1 MKRLISTIDRKRY
14 SLMKEIIETLN
25 VPIDY
30 KWLIS
35 DIEAYPENAE
45 IVEVINKGYLIIS
58 NKELLSLL
66 TKEDFQWIWGVFSL
80 FTNDINDKE
89 ILSSK
94 KPFIVFGND
103 EVYGVNPVVQHPLA
117 ILEIDA
123 YDSSYVFMSS
133 KEEIY
138 IDRFKRLFPESK
150 EQFDKSLDKV
160 ITDAIFRKH
169 NLRFSWINGLSLFIF
184 PIIGIF
190 GIIYG
195 ITEKSNSFLC
205 GLLLIFTIIQ
215 IVNIISLKVK
225 LRSNKVSIIR
235 GKLIDSKIVR
245 TNEGKGIKG
254 FLVGLK
260 LILNVNNSI
269 ANYYY
274 YYINGPEGEFI
285 KNKKYLA
292 EAEDVE
298 LTCFKGTRIIK
309 EFKYDNTLYPLNYV
323 ERKENSHTNHMTY
336 SSLLGGKDITSN
348 NNLVEYEF
356 SDVVDVFLKSEILDG
371 LYAIDENNK
380 YVLIQ
385 SDITSKGHRI
395 CKIDNQVY
403 SNTQEFKEWLLN
415 NKFVIENKIK
425 SFAGLDLVD
434 PEQFMYSI
442 DTIK

>member
-1 MKRLISTIDRKRY
+1 MMKRLISTIDRKLY
-14 SLMKEIIETLN
+14 TLMKEIIEALN

-35 DIEAYPENAE
+35 DIDAYPQNPE
-45 IVEVINKGYLIIS
+45 IVKVINKRYLIIS

-66 TKEDFQWIWGVFSL
+66 SKEDFQWVWGVFSL
-80 FTNDINDKE
+80 FTDDVDDKE
-89 ILSSK
+89 ILNSK
-94 KPFIVFGND
+94 IPIIMFGND
-103 EVYGVNPVVQHPLA
+103 EVYGENPVVQHPLA

-123 YDSSYVFMSS
+123 FDSSYVFMSS

-215 IVNIISLKVK
+215 VVNIISLKGK

-298 LTCFKGTRIIK
+298 LTCF
-309 EFKYDNTLYPLNYV
+309 
-323 ERKENSHTNHMTY
+323 
-336 SSLLGGKDITSN
+336 
-348 NNLVEYEF
+348 
-356 SDVVDVFLKSEILDG
+356 
-371 LYAIDENNK
+371 
-380 YVLIQ
+380 
-385 SDITSKGHRI
+385 
-395 CKIDNQVY
+395 
-403 SNTQEFKEWLLN
+403 
-415 NKFVIENKIK
+415 
-425 SFAGLDLVD
+425 
-434 PEQFMYSI
+434 
-442 DTIK
+442 